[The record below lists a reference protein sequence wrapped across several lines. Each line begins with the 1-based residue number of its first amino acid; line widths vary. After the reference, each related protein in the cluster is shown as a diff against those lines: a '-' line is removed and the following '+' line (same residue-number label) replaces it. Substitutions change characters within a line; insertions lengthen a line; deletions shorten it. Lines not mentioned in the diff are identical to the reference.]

1 MWYKDEKIVKKKNQS
16 KVALSS
22 TGKYISVALVC
33 QELTWLFKPI
43 LHFKNN

>member
-1 MWYKDEKIVKKKNQS
+1 MWCKDEKLVKKKNQS

-22 TGKYISVALVC
+22 IGKYIFVALVC

-43 LHFKNN
+43 LHFKKN